1 MEPYRALSYFPSTP
15 KEGCVRQARHP
26 LWVLQ
31 GTFAPA
37 KKILLSEKTKRGNG
51 AKIMAVTDASGL
63 PVAAHVESV
72 LPHEIR
78 LVEAIIESRFV
89 VQPGCAII
97 LSRYF

>member
-1 MEPYRALSYFPSTP
+1 
-15 KEGCVRQARHP
+15 
-26 LWVLQ
+26 
-31 GTFAPA
+31 
-37 KKILLSEKTKRGNG
+37 
-51 AKIMAVTDASGL
+51 MAVTDASGL

-78 LVEAIIESRFV
+78 LVEATIESRFV